1 MPHNDIQEWFANNT
15 SHQPRAW
22 QEELIADPDCRNR
35 LIRIP
40 TGMGKTLGVLAA
52 WAFHR
57 LQQNDGSWPRR
68 LVWCLPMRTLVEQTT
83 REAERIIEK
92 AGLAERVRV
101 HQLMGGIEEVDWFA
115 HPEREAILIGTQDML
130 LSRVLNRGYA
140 MSRAAWPRAFG
151 LLNNDSLWVMDE
163 VQLMGVGLTTSAQVQ
178 AFWEQ
183 QGEVPCRIAAL
194 PRATWWM
201 SATLQPQWLR
211 SIETGALVDELSSEQ
226 LEVARSDRTGDL
238 WEADK
243 PLSLEAINPTE
254 WSSRVA
260 DLHQSHSP
268 DPETG
273 RQTLVVVNTVK
284 AARTLFALLRKKF
297 KSADSPELRLV
308 HSRFRPL
315 DRATWSR
322 SFLSRSALNK
332 DVNRIIV
339 ATQVVEAGVDISA
352 SCLVT
357 ELAPWSSL
365 VQRFGRA
372 ARYGGRAKVVVLD
385 AQYDDRKKSAPYAVP
400 ELDAARQALGQ
411 LDDVSIRSLEKFE
424 DELSTQAPDQLQS
437 LYPFNPLHVL
447 LPREFDELFDTSP
460 DLSGADMDVS
470 RFIREGDE
478 RDLSVFWRNWA
489 GAMPDQDVQPHAAE
503 LCSVPIGEAKA
514 WVKKLTETKSRV
526 FQWEYLDGQWTAA
539 RSDNLRPGMT
549 LLVAATAGGYD
560 PQLGFTGDKFK
571 KAAESLDVVSEIV
584 MDRTAPHSDADRAD
598 SSEIL
603 SYSSQWKTIFTH
615 CREAGEQAELLAH
628 DLEIDEATQR
638 LLSLAMRLHDWGKA
652 HPAFSKGTY
661 RVSPE
666 RTDLAKAPP
675 DAWRAMRMLYKTD
688 THGHRRGFRHELASC
703 LATLELLRLAKPDHP
718 GIEATHLAWLQPVDP
733 SACRQEP
740 TGDLVQNALT
750 DEIASLTA
758 DDFDLLLY
766 LLTGHH
772 GKVRMSMQATAKD
785 QEFDFE
791 NEYLVGHG
799 MPIRGVREGDR
810 IPATQLP
817 SASGNVVELPE
828 IELSL
833 APAAMGFSPRYGRS
847 WSDRVLNLLQRHGPF
862 QLSYLEA
869 IVRVIDARAST
880 LATED
885 AELAGI
891 ELSVPNVEHNSAES
905 AASEHASARDNLVL
919 ADTPD
924 DDLQDI

>member
-1 MPHNDIQEWFANNT
+1 MPNNNFHEWFDSSS
-15 SHQPRAW
+15 SHLPRSW
-22 QEELIADPDCRNR
+22 QEELAADSNCRNR

-40 TGMGKTLGVLAA
+40 TGLGKTLGVLAA

-57 LQQNDGSWPRR
+57 LQQNDRSWPRR
-68 LVWCLPMRTLVEQTT
+68 LVWCLPMRTLVEQTA
-83 REAERIIEK
+83 REANKIIEK
-92 AGLAERVRV
+92 AGLAERVKV
-101 HQLMGGIEEVDWFA
+101 HLLMGGIEEVDWFA

-130 LSRVLNRGYA
+130 LSRALNRGYA
-140 MSRAAWPRAFG
+140 MSRGAWPRAFG

-183 QGEVPCRIAAL
+183 QHEVSCGILDL

-201 SATLQPQWLR
+201 SATLQPEWLR
-211 SIETGALVDELSSEQ
+211 SVETEALVDKLSSQQ
-226 LEVARSDRTGDL
+226 LKIAHSDRRGDL
-238 WEADK
+238 WEVDK
-243 PLSLEAINPTE
+243 PLSLEPIDPTE

-260 DLHQSHSP
+260 DLHQSHDP

-273 RQTLVVVNTVK
+273 RQTLVVVNTVN
-284 AARTLFALLRKKF
+284 AARALFSLLQKKLRDTG
-297 KSADSPELRLV
+297 APDLRLV
-308 HSRFRPL
+308 HSRFRPHE
-315 DRATWSR
+315 RAAWSDD
-322 SFLSRSALNK
+322 FLSRATLNK

-372 ARYGGRAKVVVLD
+372 ARYGGHAKVVVLD
-385 AQYDDRKKSAPYAVP
+385 AQYDDQKKAAPYAVA

-411 LDDVSIRSLEKFE
+411 LKDVSILSLEKFE
-424 DELSTQAPDQLQS
+424 DELRTDDPRQLQS
-437 LYPFNPLHVL
+437 LYPFSPLHVL

-478 RDLSVFWRNWA
+478 RDLSVFWRNWD
-489 GAMPDQDVQPHAAE
+489 GAFPSEEMQPHAAE
-503 LCSVPIGEAKA
+503 LCSVPIGDAKA
-514 WVKKLTETKSRV
+514 WVKKLTQTGRDV
-526 FQWEYLDGQWTAA
+526 FQWEYLDGQWITA
-539 RSDNLRPGMT
+539 RSDSLRPGMT
-549 LLVAATAGGYD
+549 LLAAASVGGYN
-560 PQLGFTGDKFK
+560 PQLGFTADKFK
-571 KAAESLDVVSEIV
+571 KTAESLDVASVIV
-584 MDRTAPHSDADRAD
+584 TGREAPHTDADRAD

-603 SYSSQWKTIFTH
+603 SYASQWKTIFTH
-615 CREAGEQAELLAH
+615 CREAGEQAEMLAH
-628 DLEIDEATQR
+628 DLEIGEATQR
-638 LLSLAMRLHDWGKA
+638 LLSLTMRLHDWGKA
-652 HPAFSKGTY
+652 HPAFACGTY

-675 DAWRAMRMLYKTD
+675 EAWRAMRMLYKTE

-718 GIEATHLAWLQPVDP
+718 GIKATHLAWLQPDDP
-733 SACRQEP
+733 NRES
-740 TGDLVQNALT
+740 TGDIVQNALT

-785 QEFDFE
+785 QEFDYE
-791 NEYLVGHG
+791 NEYLVGYG

-810 IPATQLP
+810 IPATRLPCASGDVVQLP
-817 SASGNVVELPE
+817 EL
-828 IELSL
+828 ELSL
-833 APAAMGFSPRYGRS
+833 APASMGLSPRYGRS
-847 WSDRVLNLLQRHGPF
+847 WSDRVLSLLVRHGPF

-880 LATED
+880 LATAD
-885 AELAGI
+885 AELASI
-891 ELSVPNVEHNSAES
+891 ELRVPSLQDVK
-905 AASEHASARDNLVL
+905 RDNNDV
-919 ADTPD
+919 
-924 DDLQDI
+924 